1 MDVSNTNFHPLDT
14 RKITLHFKKFFFSF
28 EFQELKNNTIQENIA
43 KMNIFIVPVFKYF
56 RKYKMWV
63 S

>member
-1 MDVSNTNFHPLDT
+1 MNISYTNFHPVDT
-14 RKITLHFKKFFFSF
+14 RKITLYFKKFFSF
-28 EFQELKNNTIQENIA
+28 ESQDLKNNTIQENIA